1 MKRKMTI
8 ERAFWITALT
18 LGVVLAG
25 FAFYRFLEWVLGGH
39 P

>member
-1 MKRKMTI
+1 MKRMKT
-8 ERAFWITALT
+8 ELAFWITAST

-25 FAFYRFLEWVLGGH
+25 FAFYRFLQWVLGEH